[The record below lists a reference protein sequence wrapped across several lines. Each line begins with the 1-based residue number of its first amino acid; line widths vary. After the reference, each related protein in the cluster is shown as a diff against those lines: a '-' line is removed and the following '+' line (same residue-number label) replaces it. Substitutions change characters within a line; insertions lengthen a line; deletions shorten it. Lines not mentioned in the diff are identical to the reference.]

1 MACRRPGVWVSALTA
16 WRCFSWVKLPF
27 AKSSCS
33 RFSNRR
39 HNPMRFEFF
48 LAKRFLV
55 GQRFGVFRLI
65 TTTIAVGGIALGV
78 AALLITLAVM
88 DGFRADIQEKI
99 LGTQPHVFLVNP
111 FGGLIENDP
120 AFPKQLTATKHVE

>member
-1 MACRRPGVWVSALTA
+1 
-16 WRCFSWVKLPF
+16 
-27 AKSSCS
+27 
-33 RFSNRR
+33 
-39 HNPMRFEFF
+39 MRFEFF

-65 TTTIAVGGIALGV
+65 TTLIAIGGIALGV

-99 LGTQPHVFLVNP
+99 LGTQPHIFITSP
-111 FGGLIENDP
+111 FGGLVARDP
-120 AFPKQLTATKHVE
+120 QIPDRLKALPHVEGAAPFLYGQ